1 MHFDNKAITFFGV
14 AFQQLYLYIPFVTL
28 LVNYVSILLPQCIT
42 LCAIH
47 KSKVESLKVKSSANS
62 YLLLTL

>member
-28 LVNYVSILLPQCIT
+28 LVNYVSILLPPYTSFGTIRFNKYVH
-42 LCAIH
+42 I
-47 KSKVESLKVKSSANS
+47 
-62 YLLLTL
+62 